1 MPAREVGSQQGMW
14 PWLIQRITGAIL
26 LVFLG
31 LHFFI
36 THFAVEGN
44 INFQIV
50 NKRFLQ
56 SPAFWYNWDW
66 LLLGIALFHGVNG
79 IRAIILDFGVKQAT
93 ARILFWLMIIIC
105 VTFFVYGFTA
115 LSPFKAA

>member
-1 MPAREVGSQQGMW
+1 MPAREGNNVRGMW
-14 PWLIQRITGAIL
+14 PWLIQRITGAVL

-50 NKRFLQ
+50 TERF
-56 SPAFWYNWDW
+56 SRKASFWHAWDW
-66 LLLGIALFHGVNG
+66 MLLGLALFHGVNG
-79 IRAIILDFGVKQAT
+79 IRAIILDFGVKRVT
-93 ARILFWLMIIIC
+93 ARILFWLMIILCLAVFI
-105 VTFFVYGFTA
+105 YGYWA
-115 LSPFKAA
+115 LSPFKTA